1 MSIKLNPYLKILKH
15 GHGPIRGPTVC
26 KFRERNW
33 GVKISW
39 DCPINNKWSRETVP
53 LIINVFWV
61 LNLLLFMSEKS
72 IWMSIPHLH
81 ILLVHN
87 NIYIKYI
94 CSRTSFTVYTC
105 SRKSFTVYCKTF
117 TDASVLYGIFSID
130 ILDWIIINHIWLRSH
145 VLV

>member
-61 LNLLLFMSEKS
+61 LILLLFMSEKS
-72 IWMSIPHLH
+72 IYECQYHTYIYFWFTIIF
-81 ILLVHN
+81 IL
-87 NIYIKYI
+87 
-94 CSRTSFTVYTC
+94 STC
-105 SRKSFTVYCKTF
+105 
-117 TDASVLYGIFSID
+117 
-130 ILDWIIINHIWLRSH
+130 
-145 VLV
+145 VLVNLLQCTHALVNRLQCTAKHLPMQVSCTVFLVLIFWTE